1 MTVLS
6 KSDLLRLAIAA
17 ALAAGGITTLSG
29 CSSQVDTAVPQA
41 SAAPSTK
48 EVTANDQKQADTQAM
63 IKNIEK
69 YLVFNDS
76 HELSLSSDAKL
87 GLSSKELAF
96 ANASLTQT
104 NSLVEK
110 GEAKFGDTPLSSL
123 KATTDNKITTQ
134 WLYQSGWGYY
144 DGCYGWADT
153 SLEWW
158 GRYMSG
164 DTCFGNR
171 LKYTFN
177 RTANDYNVWGFG
189 AGFSVGALIAGP
201 VGAAVG
207 TTVGDKFPGWV
218 YSSAANSI
226 ERNNWG
232 NGIKVYIYVCYIWI
246 GVEHRW

>member
-6 KSDLLRLAIAA
+6 KSALLRLAIAA

-41 SAAPSTK
+41 SAVPTTEEA
-48 EVTANDQKQADTQAM
+48 TAYDQKQADTQAM

-87 GLSSKELAF
+87 GLSEKELAF

-123 KATTDNKITTQ
+123 KTTTDNKITAQ
-134 WLYQSGWGYY
+134 WMYESGWGWYN
-144 DGCYGWADT
+144 GCWGWADT

-164 DTCFGNR
+164 DTCFGNA
-171 LKYTFN
+171 LKTAFS
-177 RTANDYNVWGFG
+177 RTANDIGYWGTG
-189 AGFSVGALIAGP
+189 AGWTVGAYLGGP
-201 VGAAVG
+201 WGASLGASIG
-207 TTVGDKFPGWV
+207 NGLPGYV
-218 YSSAANSI
+218 YTKAALGI
-226 ERNNWG
+226 EQHNWG
-232 NGIKVYIYVCYIWI
+232 NGFKVYIYVGNLVINVY
-246 GVEHRW
+246 HRW